1 MGDRFRNLTHMLF
14 LVPVLVAG
22 CRSTRPAEREPAL
35 NPIELTAEVQEPAPH
50 PNAPIIRAGHVVS
63 VRVMS
68 RNRIEVDE
76 PDLRVSG
83 SGRVT
88 LPLLRDVSIE
98 GMTLERARIVL
109 TGLYKEYLR
118 DPAVTIDFVMAD
130 RLTEMDSPWGYV
142 TVLGC
147 VVRPGQVSIP
157 PTGRL
162 TVTAAIQAAGGT
174 AKGARISNVQVSRQ
188 SPPETIRVN
197 LHRIGNDNRHDG
209 GLPLRNGDVIFV
221 PEGLF

>member
-1 MGDRFRNLTHMLF
+1 MNDRCRNITHMLC
-14 LVPVLVAG
+14 LVTVLVAG
-22 CRSTRPAEREPAL
+22 CRSMPSVRRELAP
-35 NPIELTAEVQEPAPH
+35 NPSPSTAEVQQPAPS

-63 VRVMS
+63 VRVIS

-76 PDLRVSG
+76 PGLRVSG
-83 SGRVT
+83 SGRVA
-88 LPLLRDVSIE
+88 LPLLREASIA
-98 GMTLERARIVL
+98 GMPLERARIVL
-109 TGLYKEYLR
+109 TGLYKHYLR
-118 DPAVTIDFVMAD
+118 DPAVTIDFVMVD
-130 RLTEMDSPWGYV
+130 RQGEMDSPWGHV

-162 TVTAAIQAAGGT
+162 TVTAGIQAGGGT

-197 LHRIGNDNRHDG
+197 LHRIDNETRHDG
-209 GLPLRNGDVIFV
+209 GLPLRSGDVIFV

>member
-1 MGDRFRNLTHMLF
+1 MNDRCRNITHMLC
-14 LVPVLVAG
+14 LVTVVVAG
-22 CRSTRPAEREPAL
+22 CRSMPSVRREYAP
-35 NPIELTAEVQEPAPH
+35 NPPPSAVQQPGPS
-50 PNAPIIRAGHVVS
+50 PNAPIIRVGHVVS
-63 VRVMS
+63 VRVIS

-76 PDLRVSG
+76 PELRVSG

-88 LPLLRDVSIE
+88 LPLLREASIA

-109 TGLYKEYLR
+109 TVLYKQYLR

-130 RLTEMDSPWGYV
+130 QQADIDSPWGYV
-142 TVLGC
+142 SVLGC

-162 TVTAAIQAAGGT
+162 TVTAAIQAVGGT

-188 SPPETIRVN
+188 SPSETIRVN
-197 LHRIGNDNRHDG
+197 LHRIDNENRHDG
-209 GLPLRNGDVIFV
+209 GLPLRSGDVIFV